1 MFLEF
6 EFILTELLEQSQ
18 VCRAPCATH
27 FGSSDKFSVGLRARQ
42 LLHLDFVVLKP
53 FCHIFWEESFIVHFN
68 VSFQASLIFF

>member
-1 MFLEF
+1 MFLEV

-27 FGSSDKFSVGLRARQ
+27 FGSSDTFSVGLRSRQ

-53 FCHIFWEESFIVHFN
+53 FCHIFWKESFIVHFKHLFL
-68 VSFQASLIFF
+68 VKVLM